1 MGKSQ
6 TLNKLF
12 GCRFNVDVKR
22 CTDGLWMSVSYLKMN
37 DEVKLIVLIDCERL
51 FNVIRSIEEE
61 VNLVLTSCSLSNITI
76 FNTKNNFDDR
86 NFIEFFERLHNISN
100 KLKGSKLFKGDLL
113 ILIRDISKN
122 NSDYNNTIDSFDK
135 GLKNI
140 LSNNIKI

>member
-1 MGKSQ
+1 
-6 TLNKLF
+6 
-12 GCRFNVDVKR
+12 
-22 CTDGLWMSVSYLKMN
+22 MSVSYLKMN